1 MPRVFVYGSLRT
13 GFNNRYLLQNSE
25 MLGIY
30 KTLIRLYM
38 IGLKSRAY
46 PYVTTDQLHPTL
58 VSVIITGELY
68 EVSVDVLER
77 LDELEGHPNFY
88 KRTEVNLYSSEL
100 QKYEK
105 AEMYVLES
113 DEIKKEIAENFEKSF
128 ESVESGDWL
137 KFNR

>member
-1 MPRVFVYGSLRT
+1 
-13 GFNNRYLLQNSE
+13 
-25 MLGIY
+25 
-30 KTLIRLYM
+30 M